1 MHYELG
7 EADNHVRW
15 CFSRLRF
22 MSCIVKDKLKKDG
35 IWEDFTQEL
44 YTTSYSAWQQNLDI
58 AETRRY
64 AGRQIHAFFKEYG
77 YKRYRNS
84 YIKMENP
91 FAGIFQDWQVSN
103 LSSIEESPNLLAKGD
118 SLVDN
123 YLKEHIVNI
132 LKRKLEGMTRADLSM
147 YLEVPVQ
154 ELQWYLDALLKDNR
168 IVQVKRESYEGSPPT
183 PLFFIAGAKIP
194 EQRMVKTE
202 MYENI
207 RKAFFV
213 DGKSK
218 DRIAREYH
226 HSLHTVYRAIRMTP
240 ASLSVPLSEELVP
253 V

>member
-44 YTTSYSAWQQNLDI
+44 YTTSYSAWQQDMDM

-103 LSSIEESPNLLAKGD
+103 LSSIEESPNLSAKGD
-118 SLVDN
+118 SLGDN

-132 LKRKLEGMTRADLSM
+132 LKRKLDGMTRADLSM

-168 IVQVKRESYEGSPPT
+168 ILQVKRESYEGSPPT

-202 MYENI
+202 MYDNI
-207 RKAFFV
+207 RRLYFSE
-213 DGKSK
+213 GKTMEG
-218 DRIAREYH
+218 IAKECH
-226 HSLHTVYRAIRMTP
+226 HSLHTICKAIHSTP
-240 ASLSVPLSEELVP
+240 VPIAKDLVSV
-253 V
+253 